1 MAEFEND
8 QEQENIVQ
16 KSEVATN
23 ENDTTSEAALSEYG
37 PNGFSLSTT
46 QLAADESPT
55 NKKLY
60 QFQETADASKTDSI
74 STLKEI
80 QLKAQQKATNYYSNT
95 SGVTQFKENK
105 TGLPNKLKSGVE
117 NLSGQSLD
125 DVKVH
130 RNSDKPAQLE
140 AHAYAQGN
148 DIHLGPGKE
157 KHLPHEAW
165 HVAQQKQGR
174 VKPTIQKKGV
184 KINDSEA
191 LEKEA
196 DQMGAKAMNFSSTS
210 DESYQLKEANQTNLS
225 TSQLAVSSNTTVQ
238 LEGDEAEDTEV
249 SEKLELKEKVGAAS
263 KVKDELTTLKDQ
275 GDAIST
281 NAQTLQNP
289 DKETVGPSALIQTA
303 MDKMFGKVAAGIISS
318 ITSIASSFTAAF
330 NSLRAMISKFNAFL
344 NLNKSEGDGVISEI
358 DENKKIKTYTIDKL
372 FKGFLKE
379 GASFATN
386 VLDFINSILKLVPD
400 VLTQA
405 ASLAITI
412 FQTIVSGLKTLV
424 TTPKRWMQWMRSL
437 PGGQGNKKDIN
448 SEEVCKKAFEQKDD
462 AAIEFLWALELPSV
476 RGSGIASIDSLA
488 TRLEDLQR
496 QGQNVMIN
504 SVNRFLNTDIEPDE
518 NNVQNIAKEISDK
531 VNKDAGID
539 GLAAFTLLI
548 KDEVLNDGSKARIQD
563 EVKEQMTG
571 FGV

>member
-1 MAEFEND
+1 M
-8 QEQENIVQ
+8 
-16 KSEVATN
+16 
-23 ENDTTSEAALSEYG
+23 
-37 PNGFSLSTT
+37 
-46 QLAADESPT
+46 
-55 NKKLY
+55 
-60 QFQETADASKTDSI
+60 
-74 STLKEI
+74 
-80 QLKAQQKATNYYSNT
+80 
-95 SGVTQFKENK
+95 GV
-105 TGLPNKLKSGVE
+105 
-117 NLSGQSLD
+117 
-125 DVKVH
+125 
-130 RNSDKPAQLE
+130 R
-140 AHAYAQGN
+140 
-148 DIHLGPGKE
+148 
-157 KHLPHEAW
+157 
-165 HVAQQKQGR
+165 
-174 VKPTIQKKGV
+174 
-184 KINDSEA
+184 
-191 LEKEA
+191 
-196 DQMGAKAMNFSSTS
+196 AMNFSPTGEKSF
-210 DESYQLKEANQTNLS
+210 QLKKANQTNLS
-225 TSQLAVSSNTTVQ
+225 TSQLAVSSNTNVQ
-238 LEGDEAEDTEV
+238 LEGDEAEDAEV

-412 FQTIVSGLKTLV
+412 FQTIVSGLKALV

-437 PGGQGNKKDIN
+437 PGGQENKKDIN

-462 AAIEFLWALELPSV
+462 AAIEFLWALELLSV
-476 RGSGIASIDSLA
+476 RGSGIASIDITCNK
-488 TRLEDLQR
+488 TRR
-496 QGQNVMIN
+496 P
-504 SVNRFLNTDIEPDE
+504 SK
-518 NNVQNIAKEISDK
+518 A
-531 VNKDAGID
+531 
-539 GLAAFTLLI
+539 
-548 KDEVLNDGSKARIQD
+548 GSKCD
-563 EVKEQMTG
+563 D
-571 FGV
+571 